1 MKYLFSWTIC
11 IQFSHLLLKRQLH
24 KCIEPHLFV
33 PMRFE
38 NTNTMQDWAT
48 ELKAGLTNNSKK
60 LATEIRA
67 GVINNR
73 KKTDTVLRL
82 FKKFA
87 IRNC

>member
-1 MKYLFSWTIC
+1 
-11 IQFSHLLLKRQLH
+11 
-24 KCIEPHLFV
+24 
-33 PMRFE
+33 MRFE

-73 KKTDTVLRL
+73 KKQTLYLDYSKSLLLEIVKL
-82 FKKFA
+82 A
-87 IRNC
+87 